1 MPASDKR
8 IKILRVIARLNMGG
22 PALHVA
28 YLTEGLRKRGYD
40 TTLVAGSLARG
51 EDSMAFVAD
60 ARGVEVV
67 RIDELGREISPLR
80 DLMATIRLARLIRK
94 ERPQILH
101 THTAKAGTVGRVA
114 ARLAGSRRPPIV
126 VHTFH
131 GHVLR
136 GYFGPVR
143 TLLFRLLERWL
154 AAGTTALVAVSPQV
168 RDDLVALGVAPRERF
183 VVIRLGIELDERV
196 APEQNGRAES
206 RRYLGIPGDRFAVG
220 WIGRM
225 TAVKRTDDVLIAFK
239 GLRDSGVDAVLCMV
253 GDGPDRVQLEQRAHE
268 LGVARDTVFLGYQE
282 DVAPFYAAFDALVL
296 PSGNEGTPV
305 TVIEALAAERPV
317 VATRVGGVPD
327 VVRDGED
334 GFLVEAGATDDL
346 ADRLGRLAR
355 DPALRARMGRRA
367 ASACC
372 RAMRSS
378 GSSTTSTSSTGRC
391 SVRQAGEDAEGRLL
405 LPGCG
410 QEAGLPSDREI
421 RVVAEHEPE
430 HQVDARVLASDRERL
445 AQIARLLRP
454 RDAEEAVG
462 GIRLPAVLGDPDAL
476 LAPEL
481 VHGGDERVDVSELHR
496 SAAGTRRGRLARPAV
511 VRVVRLGVEVPQA
524 VGMHG
529 GEKHERRD
537 RRAHL
542 GGVVVATRRRHS
554 AGDTIAADA
563 CRVDTRVDRLADLRV
578 VDRALDHPLASH
590 VLVLR
595 LEEDRVVRLVPGRPE
610 LHGREPGADSSP
622 STCRCTASQR

>member
-1 MPASDKR
+1 LPESERR

-28 YLTEGLRKRGYD
+28 YLTEGLTKRGYD

-114 ARLAGSRRPPIV
+114 ARLAGSRKPPIV

-154 AAGTTALVAVSPQV
+154 AAGTTALIAVSPQV
-168 RDDLVALGVAPRERF
+168 RDDLVSLGVAPRERF

-196 APEQNGRAES
+196 APEENGRGES

-239 GLRDSGVDAVLCMV
+239 SLRDSGVDAVLCMV
-253 GDGPDRVQLEQRAHE
+253 GDGPDRIPLEQRAHE

-282 DVAPFYAAFDALVL
+282 DVAPFYAAFDVLVL

-334 GFLVEAGATDDL
+334 GFLVEAGATEDL

-355 DPALRARMGRRA
+355 DPALRARMGKK
-367 ASACC
+367 
-372 RAMRSS
+372 
-378 GSSTTSTSSTGRC
+378 GR
-391 SVRQAGEDAEGRLL
+391 E
-405 LPGCG
+405 
-410 QEAGLPSDREI
+410 
-421 RVVAEHEPE
+421 
-430 HQVDARVLASDRERL
+430 RVLPRYAVKRL
-445 AQIARLLRP
+445 VDDVDELYR
-454 RDAEEAVG
+454 
-462 GIRLPAVLGDPDAL
+462 AL
-476 LAPEL
+476 LSA
-481 VHGGDERVDVSELHR
+481 GG
-496 SAAGTRRGRLARPAV
+496 G
-511 VRVVRLGVEVPQA
+511 
-524 VGMHG
+524 
-529 GEKHERRD
+529 
-537 RRAHL
+537 
-542 GGVVVATRRRHS
+542 RRR
-554 AGDTIAADA
+554 
-563 CRVDTRVDRLADLRV
+563 
-578 VDRALDHPLASH
+578 
-590 VLVLR
+590 
-595 LEEDRVVRLVPGRPE
+595 
-610 LHGREPGADSSP
+610 
-622 STCRCTASQR
+622 